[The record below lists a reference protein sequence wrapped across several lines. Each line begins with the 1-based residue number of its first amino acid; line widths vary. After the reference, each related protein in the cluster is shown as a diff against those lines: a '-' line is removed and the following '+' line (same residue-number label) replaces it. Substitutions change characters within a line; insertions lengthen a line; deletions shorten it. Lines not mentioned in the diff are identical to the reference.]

1 MSLPYPDFGIKP
13 VSTHNF
19 GEDKVPKGRIQGQMI
34 AGTVQVISGI
44 INTSIN
50 LIFITSVTHACLYHT
65 SFRHL
70 THASA

>member
-13 VSTHNF
+13 MSTDNF

-34 AGTVQVISGI
+34 AGTVQVISGT

-50 LIFITSVTHACLYHT
+50 LILSHMLPMPVYIIPHSTFNPC
-65 SFRHL
+65 
-70 THASA
+70 